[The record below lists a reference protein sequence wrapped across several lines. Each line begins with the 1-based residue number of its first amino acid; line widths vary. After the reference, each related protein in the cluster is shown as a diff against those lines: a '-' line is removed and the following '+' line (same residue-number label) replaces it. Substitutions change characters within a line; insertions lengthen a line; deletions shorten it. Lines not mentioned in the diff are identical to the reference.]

1 MKKLVSFI
9 DSFNEMVGRFV
20 SYVVYA
26 LLIVVLYEVV
36 SRKIFNKPTIWAFE
50 LSYMLYGTMFI
61 LGFAYT
67 LKHNMHVGIDVIS
80 GRLSPKKQSVL
91 EILSYL
97 VFFFPF
103 MYLAIKSSYSFFYQ
117 SWEMREIS
125 QSQWAPPI
133 YPFKALIPIGF
144 CLLCL
149 QGVSQFI
156 KAIYKLKGGK
166 I

>member
-1 MKKLVSFI
+1 MKLLADFI
-9 DSFNEMVGRFV
+9 DIFNERVGRIV
-20 SYVVYA
+20 SYIIYL

-50 LSYMLYGTMFI
+50 LSYMLYGSMFI

-80 GRLSPKKQSVL
+80 GRLSPRKKAAL
-91 EILSYL
+91 EVLSYL

-103 MYLAIKSSYSFFYQ
+103 MFLAIKSSYSFFYQ
-117 SWEMREIS
+117 AWEMREIS
-125 QSQWAPPI
+125 QSQWAPPV

-144 CLLCL
+144 SLLCL